1 MTSSKQSRSRKARG
15 TAPQILRKNKDRQA
29 LECSRH
35 KEVCIMKLEEKNLI
49 VKRAYKSV
57 YKCDDCI
64 VKVFNEGHPKSDVFN
79 EALNTA
85 RVEETGLDIP
95 KVKEVTQIDGKWAIA
110 IEYKAGK
117 TLEDMME
124 SDRKNLEKYMEDFVD
139 LQLQVQGKKSPLLKG
154 MKDKLARQINGLKDL
169 DATTR
174 YELMTRLES
183 MPKHNKVCHG
193 DFNPSNVIVGK
204 NGKMTVVDWAH
215 ATQGNASADAAMTY
229 LLFALKDQK
238 VADLYLKLFCKK
250 SDTAMQYVQ
259 QWLPIVAAAQLSKE
273 NELEKDFLMRWIDV
287 VDYQ

>member
-1 MTSSKQSRSRKARG
+1 
-15 TAPQILRKNKDRQA
+15 
-29 LECSRH
+29 
-35 KEVCIMKLEEKNLI
+35 MKLEEKNLI

-117 TLEDMME
+117 SLEDMME
-124 SDRKNLEKYMEDFVD
+124 SDMKNLEKYMEDFVD
-139 LQLQVQGKKSPLLKG
+139 LQLQVQSKKSPLLKG

-174 YELMTRLES
+174 YELLTRLES

-215 ATQGNASADAAMTY
+215 TTQGNASADAAMTY